1 MRQCMKVTITFFSF
15 LFSVLLYLPL
25 LFRYCFFFLFL
36 YFFQNP
42 LDDPDYYYG
51 GSMRD
56 LTTRRG
62 NRRKSSSASHIGKK
76 TIPRTIQLIL
86 AEF

>member
-1 MRQCMKVTITFFSF
+1 MHQCMKVTITFFSF
-15 LFSVLLYLPL
+15 FIFRFALFAFAFSL
-25 LFRYCFFFLFL
+25 LFFFFSF

-56 LTTRRG
+56 LSTRRG

-76 TIPRTIQLIL
+76 TVPRTTQLIL